1 MSTFPPREM
10 QPAYHYIWCLV
21 IKGYSATNYQSQA
34 NGMMEE
40 SFLKAYAAWKKFS
53 EIMIILL
60 LISQVNP
67 KDFFGNY
74 DNLIS

>member
-1 MSTFPPREM
+1 
-10 QPAYHYIWCLV
+10 
-21 IKGYSATNYQSQA
+21 
-34 NGMMEE
+34 MMEE
-40 SFLKAYAAWKKFS
+40 NFLKAYAAWKKFS

-60 LISQVNP
+60 LISQVNL